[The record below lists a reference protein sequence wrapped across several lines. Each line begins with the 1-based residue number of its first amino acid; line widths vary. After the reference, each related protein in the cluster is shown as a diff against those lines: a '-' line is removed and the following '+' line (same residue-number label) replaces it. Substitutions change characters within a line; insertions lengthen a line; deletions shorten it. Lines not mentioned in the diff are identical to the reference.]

1 MNLYVGMI
9 MADGSDALKR
19 AQIDLKNK
27 LRLLDNRLGEHSPIN
42 NDMLPNMKQG
52 SAVIVT
58 QRVKEIL
65 SLIQDITQAEKKEIP
80 FLLYG
85 KNEGQIVFIDDIDA
99 ELDNLS
105 GVEADYANL
114 LPALEK
120 FINKSKKDG
129 SDIVVHGHSHPM
141 TSEYSKSFSLGD
153 MNAYKDFRLD
163 YGVFRTGKIELCSC
177 LLVDGNYNF
186 LFFDGNDY
194 YKFNDVFVLAENG
207 DIIEQ
212 LPCYR
217 KGPGLYRGNERG

>member
-1 MNLYVGMI
+1 
-9 MADGSDALKR
+9 MAEGSDALKR

-27 LRLLDNRLGEHSPIN
+27 LRLLDNRFGEHSPIN

-52 SAVIVT
+52 SMVVIT
-58 QRVKEIL
+58 KEVKDIL
-65 SLIQDITQAEKKEIP
+65 SLIQDKTQRDKKEIP

-105 GVEADYANL
+105 GVEANHANL
-114 LPALEK
+114 LPALEE

-141 TSEYSKSFSLGD
+141 TSEYNKSFSLGD

-163 YGVFRTGKIELCSC
+163 NGVFRTGKIELCSC

-194 YKFNDVFVLAENG
+194 YKFNDVFVQAENG

>member
-1 MNLYVGMI
+1 M
-9 MADGSDALKR
+9 
-19 AQIDLKNK
+19 
-27 LRLLDNRLGEHSPIN
+27 LL
-42 NDMLPNMKQG
+42 
-52 SAVIVT
+52 
-58 QRVKEIL
+58 
-65 SLIQDITQAEKKEIP
+65 
-80 FLLYG
+80 
-85 KNEGQIVFIDDIDA
+85 
-99 ELDNLS
+99 
-105 GVEADYANL
+105 
-114 LPALEK
+114 ALEE

-141 TSEYSKSFSLGD
+141 TSEYNKSFSLGD

-163 YGVFRTGKIELCSC
+163 NGVFRTGKIELCSC

-194 YKFNDVFVLAENG
+194 YKFNDVFVQAENG